1 MLRRR
6 SRESPLEIR
15 DDTPSDADIERE
27 LDEREDTREIYRLLH
42 ALPEPYRE
50 VFSLRVLGELGFS
63 EIGRLFGKTAN
74 WACVTYHRA
83 KEKIRVGM
91 TDTEKQQKRRR

>member
-1 MLRRR
+1 MKGK
-6 SRESPLEIR
+6 I
-15 DDTPSDADIERE
+15 PSKSTGCSMPFRNPIGR
-27 LDEREDTREIYRLLH
+27 Y
-42 ALPEPYRE
+42 
-50 VFSLRVLGELGFS
+50 FSLRVLGELGFS